1 MIYSDRARAFA
12 ALHQPGN
19 PVVLYNIWDAGSA
32 KAIAGAGAAALATGS
47 YPVAVAQGFADGE
60 QIPLEFVLGN
70 AERIIAATDLPVTID
85 FEGGYSR
92 APEQLTANVKRL
104 AETGAVGL
112 NFEDQVVGTAELY
125 SIEEQARR
133 VAAVRAANADIF
145 VNARTDLFLKEKDAS
160 KHAGLMAE
168 ALERGAAYAEAGGNG
183 YFIPGLTDPDLIAQ
197 VCEASA
203 LPVNTMMRGIT
214 LETARQAGVARCS
227 YGPIPHAK
235 LMQVLAEHFQTL
247 V

>member
-1 MIYSDRARAFA
+1 MTYSDRARAFA
-12 ALHQPGN
+12 TLHQPGN

-160 KHAGLMAE
+160 KHASLMAE

-235 LMQVLAEHFQTL
+235 LMQVLSEHFQAL

>member
-1 MIYSDRARAFA
+1 MTYSDRARAFA

-32 KAIAGAGAAALATGS
+32 KAIAGAGARARATGRF
-47 YPVAVAQGFADGE
+47 PGAAAQGCADGE
-60 QIPLEFVLGN
+60 QVPLEFVLGN

-85 FEGGYSR
+85 FEGGYAR
-92 APEQLTANVKRL
+92 EPEQLTANVKRL

-112 NFEDQVVGTAELY
+112 NFEDQVVGTAGLY
-125 SIEEQARR
+125 SIEEQAKR
-133 VAAVRAANADIF
+133 VAAVRAANAEIF

-160 KHAGLMAE
+160 KHAGLVPE
-168 ALERGAAYAEAGGNG
+168 ALERAAAYAEAGGSG
-183 YFIPGLTDPDLIAQ
+183 FFVPGLTDPDLVAQ
-197 VCEASA
+197 VCEASP

-214 LETARQAGVARCS
+214 LETARQAGVARAS

-235 LMQVLAEHFQTL
+235 LMQVLAEHFKAL
-247 V
+247 E

>member
-1 MIYSDRARAFA
+1 MTYSDRAAGFA

-19 PVVLYNIWDAGSA
+19 PVVLYNIWDTGSA
-32 KAIAGAGAAALATGS
+32 KAVAGAGAKALATGS
-47 YPVAVAQGFADGE
+47 FPVAAAQGFPDGE

-70 AERIIAATDLPVTID
+70 AERIVAATDLPVTID
-85 FEGGYSR
+85 FEGGYASE
-92 APEQLTANVKRL
+92 PEQLTVNVTRL
-104 AETGAVGL
+104 AHTGAVGL
-112 NFEDQVVGTAELY
+112 NFEDQVVGTADLY
-125 SIEEQARR
+125 GIIEQARR
-133 VAAVRAANADIF
+133 VTAVRAAHADMF

-160 KHAGLMAE
+160 KHGTLLSE
-168 ALERGAAYAEAGGNG
+168 ALERGAAYAEAGANG
-183 YFIPGLTDPDLIAQ
+183 FFVPGLSDPDLIAR

-235 LMQVLAEHFQTL
+235 LMQVLAEQFQAL
-247 V
+247 E

>member
-1 MIYSDRARAFA
+1 MTYSERAAAFA

-47 YPVAVAQGFADGE
+47 HPVAAAQGFADGE

-70 AERIIAATDLPVTID
+70 AERIIAATGLPVTID
-85 FEGGYSR
+85 FEGGYAR

-112 NFEDQVVGTAELY
+112 NFEDQVVGGDGFY

-133 VAAVRAANADIF
+133 VAAVRAASADIF

-160 KHAGLMAE
+160 KHAGLLSE
-168 ALERGAAYAEAGGNG
+168 ALERGAAYAEAGASG
-183 YFIPGLTDPDLIAQ
+183 FFVPGLTDPELIAG
-197 VCEASA
+197 VCEAST

-214 LETARQAGVARCS
+214 LETARQAGVARAS
-227 YGPIPHAK
+227 YGPIPHAR

-247 V
+247 A

>member
-1 MIYSDRARAFA
+1 MTYSDRARAFA

-32 KAIAGAGAAALATGS
+32 KAIARAGAAALATGS
-47 YPVAVAQGFADGE
+47 YPVAAAQGFPDGE

-70 AERIIAATDLPVTID
+70 AERIVAATELPVTID
-85 FEGGYSR
+85 FEGGYAR
-92 APEQLTANVKRL
+92 EPEQLTANVKRL

-112 NFEDQVVGTAELY
+112 NFEDQVVGTAEFY
-125 SIEEQARR
+125 SIEEQAQR

-168 ALERGAAYAEAGGNG
+168 ALERGAAYAE
-183 YFIPGLTDPDLIAQ
+183 
-197 VCEASA
+197 
-203 LPVNTMMRGIT
+203 
-214 LETARQAGVARCS
+214 
-227 YGPIPHAK
+227 
-235 LMQVLAEHFQTL
+235 
-247 V
+247 

>member
-1 MIYSDRARAFA
+1 MTYSDRARAFA

-85 FEGGYSR
+85 FEGGYAR

-112 NFEDQVVGTAELY
+112 NFEDQVVGTADLY
-125 SIEEQARR
+125 GIEEQARR

-145 VNARTDLFLKEKDAS
+145 VNARTDLFLKEKDTS

-168 ALERGAAYAEAGGNG
+168 TLERGAAYAEAGGNG

-197 VCEASA
+197 VCEGCS

>member
-1 MIYSDRARAFA
+1 MTYSERAAAFA

-19 PVVLYNIWDAGSA
+19 PVVLYNIWDTGSA

-47 YPVAVAQGFADGE
+47 YPVAAAQGFPDGE
-60 QIPLEFVLGN
+60 QIPLQFVLGN

-85 FEGGYSR
+85 FEGGYAR

-112 NFEDQVVGTAELY
+112 NFEDQVVGSAEFY
-125 SIEEQARR
+125 SIDEQAKR

-145 VNARTDLFLKEKDAS
+145 VNARTDLFLKEKDGS
-160 KHAGLMAE
+160 KHAGLVAQ
-168 ALERGAAYAEAGGNG
+168 ALERGAAYAEAGASGF
-183 YFIPGLTDPDLIAQ
+183 FIPGLSDPDLIAL
-197 VCEASA
+197 VCEGCP

-235 LMQVLAEHFQTL
+235 LMQVLAGHFQSL
-247 V
+247 E

>member
-1 MIYSDRARAFA
+1 MTYSDRARAFA

-32 KAIAGAGAAALATGS
+32 KAIARAGAAALATGS
-47 YPVAVAQGFADGE
+47 YPVAAAQGFPDGE

-70 AERIIAATDLPVTID
+70 AERIVAATELPVTID
-85 FEGGYSR
+85 FEGGYAR
-92 APEQLTANVKRL
+92 EPEQLTANVKRL

-112 NFEDQVVGTAELY
+112 NFEDQVVGTAEFY
-125 SIEEQARR
+125 SIEEQAQR

-197 VCEASA
+197 VCEGCC

-214 LETARQAGVARCS
+214 LETARQTGVARCS

-247 V
+247 E

>member
-1 MIYSDRARAFA
+1 MTYSDRAADFA

-32 KAIAGAGAAALATGS
+32 KAIAGAGAKALATGS
-47 YPVAVAQGFADGE
+47 YPVAAAQGFPDGE
-60 QIPLEFVLGN
+60 KIPLDFVLGN

-85 FEGGYSR
+85 FEGGYAR
-92 APEQLTANVKRL
+92 ETEQLTANVKRL

-112 NFEDQVVGTAELY
+112 NFEDQVVGGGGFY
-125 SIEEQARR
+125 SIEEQAAR
-133 VAAVRAANADIF
+133 VAAVRAAHADIF

-160 KHAGLMAE
+160 KHGSLISE
-168 ALERGAAYAEAGGNG
+168 ALERGAAYAEAGASGF
-183 YFIPGLTDPDLIAQ
+183 FIPGLTDPDLIAKI
-197 VCEASA
+197 CEASS

-235 LMQVLAEHFQTL
+235 LMQVLAEHFQSL
-247 V
+247 E

>member
-1 MIYSDRARAFA
+1 MTYSDRAAAFA

-32 KAIAGAGAAALATGS
+32 KAIAGAGALALATGS
-47 YPVAVAQGFADGE
+47 YPVAAAQGFPDGE

-85 FEGGYSR
+85 FEGGYAR
-92 APEQLTANVKRL
+92 EPEQLTANVKRL

-112 NFEDQVVGTAELY
+112 NFEDQVVGGDGFY
-125 SIEEQARR
+125 SIEEQAGR
-133 VAAVRAANADIF
+133 VAAVRAAHADIF
-145 VNARTDLFLKEKDAS
+145 VNSRTDLFLKEKDAS
-160 KHAGLMAE
+160 KHGLLIGE
-168 ALERGAAYAEAGGNG
+168 ALERGAAYAEAGASGF
-183 YFIPGLTDPDLIAQ
+183 FIPGLTDPDLIAN
-197 VCEASA
+197 VCEASS
-203 LPVNTMMRGIT
+203 LPVNTMMRGIA

-235 LMQVLAEHFQTL
+235 LMQVLAEHFQSL
-247 V
+247 A